1 MLGERLRM
9 GHKLENRQSRAT
21 RRMPAAA
28 FYVWLAVAWLVF
40 SSPAARAVDAPQR
53 SAWPP
58 IEVFLPGLCLACID
72 WADHLRANG
81 FTVVL
86 TETQDMPALKRRLK
100 VPAEFESVH
109 TATIGGYFI
118 EGHVSADDI
127 KLLLLE
133 KPKARGL
140 AVPGLPAGAPGRE
153 VSNPVCDTACTILES
168 ANAEREVRR
177 EMYNTL
183 LIGLTGKAS
192 VFARH

>member
-1 MLGERLRM
+1 MCARSLVRFVIAIFLALSLR
-9 GHKLENRQSRAT
+9 GA
-21 RRMPAAA
+21 PAAGND
-28 FYVWLAVAWLVF
+28 VA
-40 SSPAARAVDAPQR
+40 PALPV
-53 SAWPP
+53 
-58 IEVFLPGLCLACID
+58 IEVYLPGVCLACLD
-72 WADHLRANG
+72 WADHLRENG

-86 TETQDMPALKRRLK
+86 KETADMPALKRRLK
-100 VPAEFESVH
+100 VPAALESVH
-109 TATIGGYFI
+109 TSTVAGYFI

-153 VSNPVCDTACTILES
+153 VSNPVCDTACTILDTGS
-168 ANAEREVRR
+168 GERQVRR

-183 LIGLTGKAS
+183 LVAPDGKTS